1 MNSQTR
7 LSSKSYRSYRSY
19 PYRDRNRYDTPAKS
33 EIDHSLLQVRVEI
46 QRMRKMC
53 AYRGLGRDRIGRSG
67 PYRICA
73 QLPIRGKYNRIG
85 GFIGNYRKFRHEN
98 RALDEGG
105 APAAASPQ
113 AGASKRRRSAGRR
126 AICSV
131 WLLQGR
137 EVVALTEET
146 AAIRWPG
153 GSVTIYRR
161 NNKPAFGP
169 VGDSLEDLQ

>member
-1 MNSQTR
+1 
-7 LSSKSYRSYRSY
+7 
-19 PYRDRNRYDTPAKS
+19 
-33 EIDHSLLQVRVEI
+33 LQVRVEI
-46 QRMRKMC
+46 QRMKKMR
-53 AYRGLGRDRIGRSG
+53 AYRGLGRDRIGRIG
-67 PYRICA
+67 PYRISA
-73 QLPIRGKYNRIG
+73 GLPIRGKYNRIG

-105 APAAASPQ
+105 APAAASSQ
-113 AGASKRRRSAGRR
+113 AGASKHRRWAGRR

-131 WLLQGR
+131 WLLEGR
-137 EVVALTEET
+137 EIVALTEET

-169 VGDSLEDLQ
+169 VGDSLDDFQ

>member
-33 EIDHSLLQVRVEI
+33 EIHHSLLQARIENSE
-46 QRMRKMC
+46 RKQIR
-53 AYRGLGRDRIGRSG
+53 AYRGLGRDRIG
-67 PYRICA
+67 
-73 QLPIRGKYNRIG
+73 RGKYNRIG

-131 WLLQGR
+131 WLLEGR
-137 EVVALTEET
+137 EVAALTDET

-153 GSVTIYRR
+153 GSVTVYRR
-161 NNKPAFGP
+161 NNKPALGP
-169 VGDSLEDLQ
+169 FHQGVGDD

>member
-1 MNSQTR
+1 MLKGR
-7 LSSKSYRSYRSY
+7 LG
-19 PYRDRNRYDTPAKS
+19 RNRIGRIGRIPIGKGTDTIRLQRVRFITHSCRFVSPAIEKK
-33 EIDHSLLQVRVEI
+33 
-46 QRMRKMC
+46 MR
-53 AYRGLGRDRIGRSG
+53 AYRGLGRDRIGRTG
-67 PYRICA
+67 PYRIGA
-73 QLPIRGKYNRIG
+73 QLPIRSKHNRIG

-131 WLLQGR
+131 WLLEGR
-137 EVVALTEET
+137 EIVALTEET